1 MPAQGQTMYRLRQAR
16 ASDVPSLLEM
26 AHTGNFINL
35 PPFGERLEQMI
46 GISDASFGRVKAQID
61 PPKNHDR
68 THDNYMLVLESPD
81 GSCLGTSAIRG
92 GMIARD
98 HPNLSYQ
105 LLMLVRESAL
115 LSKTASGAGGSTDDA
130 SRMVVSG
137 RMEHVYAILFQDTGY
152 PTELGG
158 NVLRHDTRGRGL
170 GKLVSYA
177 RFHYLKAH
185 SAWFSDRLLTEMMA
199 PVDGYNDGTA
209 FWRQVTRKFINMSYN
224 DADRLSTHNDKR
236 EFMYELLPKFVNL
249 SLLPDEVLDSIGQIS
264 EGTRPAA
271 EMLKDIGFQQTTR
284 IDPFDA
290 GPHLE
295 MHLSTLNA
303 LACKTRQARVGGGG
317 TIDAI
322 VSSETP
328 EAGFVAV
335 RTRVGFPDE
344 GSVTIGDEVATA
356 LGAGTGAGVMVS
368 PLNFMPDRR
377 RREVMPEIN
386 LREELKHRR
395 AQLAGRRLAALPV
408 SDVAQIIQ
416 DRIDQILA
424 TLDHPQ
430 KP

>member
-1 MPAQGQTMYRLRQAR
+1 MFRLRQAR
-16 ASDVPSLLEM
+16 DSDVPALLEL

-35 PPFGERLEQMI
+35 PPYGEKIARMVGVSEQSFTRV
-46 GISDASFGRVKAQID
+46 SDVPA
-61 PPKNHDR
+61 PPADHDR
-68 THDNYMLVLESPD
+68 TRDNYMLVLEAPD

-105 LLMLVRESAL
+105 LLRLVRESAL
-115 LSKTASGAGGSTDDA
+115 LSKSVHGPNEPEDA
-130 SRMVVSG
+130 ADRMITSG

-185 SAWFSDRLLTEMMA
+185 SRWFSDRLLTEMMA

-209 FWRQVTRKFINMSYN
+209 FWRLVIRKFINMSYD

-249 SLLPDEVLDSIGQIS
+249 SLLPDVVLDTIGQVS
-264 EGTRPAA
+264 QGTRPAA
-271 EMLKDIGFQQTTR
+271 EMLKDIGFRETNR
-284 IDPFDA
+284 VDPFDA

-295 MHLSTLNA
+295 MRLSDLRA
-303 LACKTRQARVGGGG
+303 LACETRSVRGAAGGPLDTDALVSAETDAGFTAVRARVGYVGDGGLG
-317 TIDAI
+317 LDD
-322 VSSETP
+322 
-328 EAGFVAV
+328 EAM
-335 RTRVGFPDE
+335 R
-344 GSVTIGDEVATA
+344 A
-356 LGAGTGAGVMVS
+356 LGVGDGDPVMVS
-368 PLNFMPDRR
+368 PLAFSADRR
-377 RREVMPEIN
+377 PREPIPEIH
-386 LREELKHRR
+386 LREELRLRR
-395 AQLAGRRLAALPV
+395 KQLAGRRLAALPV

-416 DRIDQILA
+416 DKLDQILA
-424 TLDHPQ
+424 SLDESRDA
-430 KP
+430 